1 MSSYEKIS
9 KVDSSEK
16 LDIIFTIVSRG
27 KGETVVDF
35 LREIDVPHNTIC
47 HGRGTAPSAMLELL
61 GLGATEK
68 DVVMTITRNEQSARI
83 IKKISK
89 KLDFAKPGSGIA
101 FTVPIQSV
109 AGIMGFKFLTT
120 ASFEED

>member
-35 LREIDVPHNTIC
+35 LREIDVPHSTIC
-47 HGRGTAPSAMLELL
+47 HGRGTAPSAILELL
-61 GLGATEK
+61 GLGVTEK
-68 DVVMTITRNEQSARI
+68 DVVLTVVKNEQSAKI
-83 IKKISK
+83 IRKISK
-89 KLDFAKPGSGIA
+89 KMDFAKPGHGIT

-120 ASFEED
+120 DSFEEE